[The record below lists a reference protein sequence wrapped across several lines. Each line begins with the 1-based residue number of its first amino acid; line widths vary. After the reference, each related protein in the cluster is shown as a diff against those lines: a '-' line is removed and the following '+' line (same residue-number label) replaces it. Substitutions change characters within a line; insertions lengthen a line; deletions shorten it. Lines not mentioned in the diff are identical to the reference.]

1 MSSDEQAAS
10 CRFIWKRNVKYDLSL
25 LAEVNSRNPFAF
37 NNPKQIWMDVA
48 DTLKSGVL
56 NMKVTGRSCR
66 ERTAELLKVFR
77 KNELISIRTSGA
89 SEEELSELK
98 VLLTNV
104 AKLEEAKP
112 TKQLK
117 TLYSTKDR
125 NEAEAIRKSVLE
137 GVEGLETRDLVD
149 PVSEEQESEEESDWH
164 TDVNRKRKC
173 DDLDDFDFSYK
184 TSKPTSSKSSL
195 LMYLQNKSEREAT
208 LRREE
213 LSLRKKEAET
223 KAKEVEIKREAKQ
236 KEYEIERMKAEAE
249 IENQKKMMEILTKL
263 LMEKKQ

>member
-1 MSSDEQAAS
+1 M
-10 CRFIWKRNVKYDLSL
+10 Y
-25 LAEVNSRNPFAF
+25 
-37 NNPKQIWMDVA
+37 VA

-184 TSKPTSSKSSL
+184 TSKPTSSKS
-195 LMYLQNKSEREAT
+195 K
-208 LRREE
+208 
-213 LSLRKKEAET
+213 AET

-263 LMEKKQ
+263 VMEKKQ